1 LRGKARPGYAC
12 PGYASRG
19 LALGRGRRAVAV
31 DTIARRLRESTRR
44 TRNRKADPVRCQQ
57 DTVYAAQ
64 ATTDRGA
71 LVTLEEAQGLV
82 DAWRDSWWWDK
93 WLGDTVLRVEVGRG
107 SGTGGG
113 VGWYSAEARSGRM
126 EFGAAKISMGLL
138 VHELSHVLASA
149 RRRSQSHDPW
159 FARIYLELTYL
170 VRGSTAYEEL
180 RKAFDSYRVDY
191 DAGGLA

>member
-1 LRGKARPGYAC
+1 VSLRGKARPGYAC

-19 LALGRGRRAVAV
+19 LALERGRRAVAV
-31 DTIARRLRESTRR
+31 D
-44 TRNRKADPVRCQQ
+44 
-57 DTVYAAQ
+57 
-64 ATTDRGA
+64 A